1 MCSPKAMRGPS
12 VVRDI
17 RQMTLVFSGDGVII
31 RLNPEGALLT
41 SEFHESGDRVTAA
54 YSILQI
60 ISVLVFT
67 LLFGLSAML
76 LSPFNPSGRLVH
88 WFARWW
94 ARTLLWVGR
103 VPVRLE
109 GLDNLPGGQPCV
121 LVSNHASAADIPI
134 LFGSLPIQFRIIAKD
149 SLFHIPVLGWCMRL
163 AGYISINRTNPKK
176 AMRSL
181 KKAARQIREGF
192 PAVVFPEGTRTRTGE
207 LQPFKAGAF
216 MLAIESGVPVVPV
229 GISGS
234 YDILVRGSMK
244 IRPDARV
251 SVRIGRHIATE
262 GY

>member
-1 MCSPKAMRGPS
+1 M
-12 VVRDI
+12 
-17 RQMTLVFSGDGVII
+17 
-31 RLNPEGALLT
+31 
-41 SEFHESGDRVTAA
+41 TAA

-67 LLFGLSAML
+67 LLFGMSAML

-109 GLDNLPGGQPCV
+109 GLENIPGGQPCV

-149 SLFHIPVLGWCMRL
+149 SLFHIPILGWCMRL

-181 KKAARQIREGF
+181 RKAARQIRDGY
-192 PAVVFPEGTRTRTGE
+192 PAVVFPEGTRSRTGE

-216 MLAIESGVPVVPV
+216 LLAIESGVPVVPV

-234 YDILVRGSMK
+234 FDILVRGSMR

-251 SVRIGRHIATE
+251 AVRIGPPIKTN
-262 GY
+262 GYTSKDRRGLAEKARMAVEDCLQPDGP

>member
-1 MCSPKAMRGPS
+1 MSA
-12 VVRDI
+12 V
-17 RQMTLVFSGDGVII
+17 
-31 RLNPEGALLT
+31 
-41 SEFHESGDRVTAA
+41 
-54 YSILQI
+54 YSFLQI

-67 LLFGLSAML
+67 SVFGVTAMI

-103 VPVRLE
+103 ISVRLD
-109 GLDNLPGGQPCV
+109 GLDNIPAGKPCV
-121 LVSNHASAADIPI
+121 LVANHASAADIPI

-163 AGYISINRTNPKK
+163 AGYISVNRSNPKK

-181 KKAARQIREGF
+181 KKAARQIREGY

-207 LQPFKAGAF
+207 LQPFKTGAF
-216 MLAIESGVPVVPV
+216 LLAIESGVPVVPV

-244 IRPDARV
+244 IRPDAQV
-251 SVRIGRHIATE
+251 VLRIGPSIETAGCTTRDRRSLSEQARKAVE
-262 GY
+262 DCLRQDG